1 MKSLKIIKNNS
12 IRISSLRMADIHKWV
27 FAGKD
32 EKSLRGVGRIILTRR
47 QRKVEFRT
55 SLEGS
60 SERLWQIATKVSN
73 YPRYF
78 KYVHYAKEP
87 KNFEKGAIWWDIS
100 TIMYVPMKVSHRVI
114 QVVPGREVRH
124 EISLPLGGQIVQN
137 LKIEPTGSGTKAE
150 IKVLISQNK
159 LMDLLLGKIIE
170 ARTNTLILGAFER
183 AEREITEGIFEKAD
197 INKGRGFLRKLIIPN
212 SRHVILPLSVSFGV
226 LVTLA
231 VIVGF
236 NMPTEV
242 KAAPGRV
249 ISKVK
254 PKILASRGVEKIRTE
269 FGKVEDRL
277 HKVVY

>member
-12 IRISSLRMADIHKWV
+12 IRISSLRMADIHEWV

-55 SLEGS
+55 NLEAS

-87 KNFEKGAIWWDIS
+87 ENFKKGTVWWDIS
-100 TIMYVPMKVSHRVI
+100 TIVYFPMKVSHRVV

-137 LKIEPTGSGTKAE
+137 FKIEPTSGGTKVE

-159 LMDLLLGKIIE
+159 LMDFLLGRVIE
-170 ARTNTLILGAFER
+170 ARTNSIVLGALER
-183 AEREITEGIFEKAD
+183 AEKEIGEGIFEEAD
-197 INKGRGFLRKLIIPN
+197 VHKGKGILAKLIIPN
-212 SRHVILPLSVSFGV
+212 SRHMILPISVFFGV

-236 NMPTEV
+236 NMPSEV

-254 PKILASRGVEKIRTE
+254 PKIMASRGVSKIKTE
-269 FGKVEDRL
+269 FDKVEY
-277 HKVVY
+277 KFQQVVN